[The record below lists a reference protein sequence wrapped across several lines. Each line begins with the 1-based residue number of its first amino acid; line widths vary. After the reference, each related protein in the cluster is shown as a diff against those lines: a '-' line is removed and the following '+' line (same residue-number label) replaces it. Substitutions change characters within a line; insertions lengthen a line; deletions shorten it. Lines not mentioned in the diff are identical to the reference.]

1 MKGSESLTHAD
12 ATPSEYLS
20 SSMVV
25 LPETCQSKSHF
36 HISII
41 LKGRNWSCCTA
52 AMVDSGATAL
62 FIGEAFA
69 KCHKMFLEPL
79 VKPIK
84 LLNID
89 GTLNKAGSI
98 HYKMRLIL
106 CTRTKEKKFEFLVTN
121 CGPETIVLG
130 LLWLR
135 IMNPDIDWAK
145 GELHIWDCYNIA
157 LSIYWRSSSF
167 SNYSFSFPL
176 YDIHDLRSHGMTLG
190 ISCDLSIPWPIGLVH
205 LPDRSYLVRYY
216 SLTRMAQPPVG
227 LQHFLVSSMSFYSF
241 YSSLS
246 SPFHFIL
253 SWLMTSSILF
263 YSLLFYSFPFHLFP
277 CFAHDLIGLYVYKP
291 LYK

>member
-1 MKGSESLTHAD
+1 MAARALASSSVIQDSDCPSGFDLPTSTPYSIGVNISSCSLSPFRNNYKKKKIAAYGSGSVSPTFTSACAMNATIDVASSSSGFAFPNYLLRNGSMHIKGSESLTRTD
-12 ATPSEYLS
+12 ATPSEYLF
-20 SSMVV
+20 SSMVT

-69 KCHKMFLEPL
+69 KRHKMFLEPL

-106 CTRTKEKKFEFLVTN
+106 CTRTKEKKFEFLVTD

-130 LLWLR
+130 LPWLR

-145 GELHIWDCYNIA
+145 GELHIWDCYDIA
-157 LSIYWRSSSF
+157 LSIY
-167 SNYSFSFPL
+167 
-176 YDIHDLRSHGMTLG
+176 
-190 ISCDLSIPWPIGLVH
+190 
-205 LPDRSYLVRYY
+205 
-216 SLTRMAQPPVG
+216 
-227 LQHFLVSSMSFYSF
+227 
-241 YSSLS
+241 
-246 SPFHFIL
+246 
-253 SWLMTSSILF
+253 
-263 YSLLFYSFPFHLFP
+263 
-277 CFAHDLIGLYVYKP
+277 
-291 LYK
+291 